1 MTSHPF
7 AIIGQL
13 TNQPSG
19 NGPRCH
25 FCPFFINA
33 RFVLSIEHYWHGLRH
48 TPIEIAVLVIHQT
61 VKGMTRPMRLRMAY
75 PASKSSV
82 PAKNCAT
89 KNCATKN
96 CAKTVKIRHLRE
108 WQFLSFGCVRSMDTP
123 TLDQSQDHPQGNSL
137 VIQTQNLS
145 KTYRTGFWLV
155 QRVRS
160 LSAVDLSVYQGET
173 FGLLGQN
180 GAGKTTLLKTLL
192 GIVRP
197 SKGKATLLG
206 KPLGDRNVKKRIGY
220 LPENPYFYD
229 YLTGWEILEFTGGLF
244 QIPHHVQKARIPEL
258 LELVGLSTKDAK
270 KKQLRRYSKGML
282 QRIGLAQALI
292 NDPELVFL
300 DEPMSGLDPL
310 GRYQMRE
317 IILSLKRQGKTIFF
331 NSHVLS
337 DVEKVC
343 DRVAILDKGE
353 LICEG
358 SMDELLGDVRAY
370 VVKVKGGN
378 PEILQQRLANLHFQE
393 GLWVGVLKGD
403 PQDFIASLRLIQSQ
417 LISLTLARPSLEE
430 FFIKQLNDRT
440 P

>member
-1 MTSHPF
+1 
-7 AIIGQL
+7 
-13 TNQPSG
+13 
-19 NGPRCH
+19 
-25 FCPFFINA
+25 
-33 RFVLSIEHYWHGLRH
+33 
-48 TPIEIAVLVIHQT
+48 
-61 VKGMTRPMRLRMAY
+61 
-75 PASKSSV
+75 
-82 PAKNCAT
+82 
-89 KNCATKN
+89 
-96 CAKTVKIRHLRE
+96 
-108 WQFLSFGCVRSMDTP
+108 MDTP
-123 TLDQSQDHPQGNSL
+123 TLDQPQDQSQDNSL

-244 QIPHHVQKARIPEL
+244 QIPQNVQKARIPEL

-378 PEILQQRLANLHFQE
+378 PEILQQRLANLHFQD

-430 FFIKQLNDRT
+430 FFIKQLNDRN